1 MTVRT
6 GTMPAAVLAAAGTLS
21 LEERPLPALR
31 RADDVLL
38 DVECCGICGTDL
50 HILSDPPGHPA
61 SVGVVLGHE
70 FVGVV
75 RGVGDAVTSFQP
87 GDRVVVAANV
97 SCGHCVWCR
106 RGLVN
111 HCESFTTHGIFV
123 DGGLAPSVV
132 VPAGSCFPIS
142 ARVPAHLA
150 ALAEPLSTVVNGVK
164 LAGVFPGETAVV
176 IGAGPIG
183 LMFTALLDA
192 AGASVVAIEP
202 NEQRL
207 ELARMLGAADAID
220 PRDGDAVARV
230 RRLTGGLG
238 ADCVV
243 DAVGSQ
249 LTTALDLVRKAGR
262 IVLFGMN
269 SQARAE
275 IAQNRITR
283 DELSVLGGYVGHPQD
298 VFPVAVALLE
308 QGRIDLEPLVT
319 HRVPLSGLPEAVEEL
334 RAGRAVKVEVE
345 P

>member
-1 MTVRT
+1 MSVRT
-6 GTMPAAVLAAAGTLS
+6 GTMPAAVLAAVGTLA

-31 RADDVLL
+31 RPDDVLL

-61 SVGVVLGHE
+61 NVGVVLGHE
-70 FVGVV
+70 FVAVV
-75 RGVGDAVTSFQP
+75 REVGDEVTSFER

-97 SCGHCVWCR
+97 SCGQCVWCR

-111 HCESFTTHGIFV
+111 HCQSFTTHGIFV
-123 DGGLAPSVV
+123 DGGLAPRVV
-132 VPAGSCFPIS
+132 VPAATCFPIS
-142 ARVPAHLA
+142 ADVPAHVA
-150 ALAEPLSTVVNGVK
+150 ALAEPLSTVVNGAR
-164 LAGVFPGETAVV
+164 LAAVFPGEVAVV

-183 LMFTALLDA
+183 LMFAALLDA
-192 AGASVVAIEP
+192 AGAAVIVVEP

-207 ELARMLGAADAID
+207 ELATTIGAAHALD
-220 PRDGDAVARV
+220 PRLEDVGATV
-230 RRLTGGLG
+230 RRLTGGIG

-249 LTTALDLVRKAGR
+249 LPAALDLVRKAGR
-262 IVLFGMN
+262 VVLFGMN
-269 SQARAE
+269 SRARAE

-283 DELSVLGGYVGHPQD
+283 DELTILGGYVGRPED

-308 QGRIDLEPLVT
+308 QDRIDLEPLVT
-319 HRVPLSGLPEAVEEL
+319 HRVPLDGLPDAIEEL

-345 P
+345 L

>member
-1 MTVRT
+1 MTVQT
-6 GTMPAAVLAAAGTLS
+6 GTMTAAVLAAAGRLA

-61 SVGVVLGHE
+61 NVGVVLGHE

-75 RGVGDAVTSFQP
+75 RDFGDAVTGFEP
-87 GDRVVVAANV
+87 GDRVVVAANI
-97 SCGHCVWCR
+97 SCGQCAWCR

-111 HCESFTTHGIFV
+111 HCESFSTHGIFV
-123 DGGLAPSVV
+123 DGGLAPSAV
-132 VPAGSCFPIS
+132 VPARSCFPIS
-142 ARVPAHLA
+142 PSVPAHVA
-150 ALAEPLSTVVNGVK
+150 ALAEPLSTVVNGAK
-164 LAGVFPGETAVV
+164 LAAVFPGETAVV
-176 IGAGPIG
+176 VGAGPIG
-183 LMFTALLDA
+183 LMFTALLSA
-192 AGASVVAIEP
+192 AGAAVIVLEP
-202 NEQRL
+202 SEERL
-207 ELARMLGAADAID
+207 GLAVTMGAAAAID
-220 PRDGDAVARV
+220 PRHEDVVARV

-249 LTTALDLVRKAGR
+249 LPKALDLVRRAGR

-269 SQARAE
+269 SKARAE

-283 DELSVLGGYVGHPQD
+283 DELSILGGYVGCPED
-298 VFPVAVALLE
+298 VFPVAVSLLE
-308 QGRIDLEPLVT
+308 QARVDLTPLVT
-319 HRVPLSGLPEAVEEL
+319 HRVPLSGLPDAIDEL
-334 RAGRAVKVEVE
+334 RAARAVKVEVE